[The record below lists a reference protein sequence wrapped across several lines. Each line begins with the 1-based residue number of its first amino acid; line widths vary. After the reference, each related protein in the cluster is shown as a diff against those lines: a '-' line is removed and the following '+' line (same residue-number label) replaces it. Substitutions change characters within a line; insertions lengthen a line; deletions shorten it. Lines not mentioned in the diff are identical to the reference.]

1 MAGEQIAISAV
12 WLATPMM
19 SASPL
24 LCSSIAVDNSS
35 GANTNKIVVA
45 GYSAGG
51 MLSLLAAGTNG
62 NAEFEGSNG
71 TPGVSS
77 EVNASIGVYPLAS
90 ADNAKCKR
98 YWSATDDGLSKDWT
112 DEVVWLNPPYGKGV
126 TTKWVAKA
134 YRESKCG
141 ATVVMVV
148 PVRADAKW
156 WHDYAMK
163 AEVRLF
169 RNRLNFDNDHGAKHY
184 APFATA
190 VLVFRPYQ
198 FRLVSMPEVS
208 AMGYLPNDQVSNP
221 HPDKTL

>member
-1 MAGEQIAISAV
+1 MPEQQTSELDCQRQSALAPVTCSAV
-12 WLATPMM
+12 TMCDRDMDYFHGHGRIEYNTPQWLFDALDVEFGFT
-19 SASPL
+19 
-24 LCSSIAVDNSS
+24 VD
-35 GANTNKIVVA
+35 
-45 GYSAGG
+45 
-51 MLSLLAAGTNG
+51 AA
-62 NAEFEGSNG
+62 
-71 TPGVSS
+71 
-77 EVNASIGVYPLAS
+77 AS

>member
-1 MAGEQIAISAV
+1 MSFRGERFGSATAPMKTLELETDAKARIAASDCSAV
-12 WLATPMM
+12 TMCERDMGYFHGHGRIEYNTPQWLFDALNVEFGFT
-19 SASPL
+19 
-24 LCSSIAVDNSS
+24 VD
-35 GANTNKIVVA
+35 
-45 GYSAGG
+45 
-51 MLSLLAAGTNG
+51 AAAAKN
-62 NAEFEGSNG
+62 
-71 TPGVSS
+71 
-77 EVNASIGVYPLAS
+77 
-90 ADNAKCKR
+90 NAKCKR
-98 YWSATDDGLSKDWT
+98 YWSAEDDGLAKDWA
-112 DEVVWLNPPYGKGV
+112 DEVVWVNPPYGKGI

-134 YRESKCG
+134 YHESKRG

-198 FRLVSMPEVS
+198 YRLVSMPEVA
-208 AMGYLPNDQVSNP
+208 AMGYLPND
-221 HPDKTL
+221 